1 MRFVDSSI
9 PNFLE
14 SDILNLMETTQ
25 QNHGE
30 TSPSAEP
37 VINPLEESYSHT
49 AEEAAAY
56 LLEHGFR
63 IAPRTISW
71 HYQTNLLDCR
81 KFTQGNVLKWKITQQ
96 SLDDRIETLKREG
109 NAIASSSA
117 QEPASLPAGNSAQ
130 QPAPASELAT
140 EIINVMRGELDAKNR
155 QIEEFQTIIKDHN
168 QQFENLNRT
177 IQLSNE
183 TIQQLNKTL
192 ALPQVKEVMQSM
204 GEEKGGWRNHQ
215 GQDAYQQPQE
225 NSSQGS

>member
-1 MRFVDSSI
+1 
-9 PNFLE
+9 
-14 SDILNLMETTQ
+14 METAQ
-25 QNHGE
+25 QDYQGNP
-30 TSPSAEP
+30 TSPVSDD
-37 VINPLEESYSHT
+37 IQLEVSYSHT

-71 HYQTNLLDCR
+71 HCQTNLLDCR
-81 KFTQGNVLKWKITQQ
+81 KFTQGNVLKWKITKQ

-109 NAIASSSA
+109 NATASSSM
-117 QEPASLPAGNSAQ
+117 QEPASLPAGNTEQ
-130 QPAPASELAT
+130 QQAPASELAT

-155 QIEEFQTIIKDHN
+155 QIAEFQTIIKDHN

-204 GEEKGGWRNHQ
+204 GGEKADWRNDQ
-215 GQDAYQQPQE
+215 RQDAYQQPQDDI
-225 NSSQGS
+225 NPST